1 MRFCRFELRN
11 DISSGIIE
19 KESVL
24 PITPDPF
31 SKWKK
36 TGESYP
42 LNKVK
47 LLAPCVPTKVVAI
60 GLNYTDHAAELSME
74 IPDEPIIFLKPA
86 ESVIGP
92 GERIVYPAASQQVDY
107 EAELG
112 IVIKKTAKNISEDN
126 TSGYI
131 LGYTCAN
138 DVTARD
144 LQRKDGQWTRAKSFD
159 TFAPIGPWIDTDF
172 DPTDAIV
179 EARLNGKVKQSSST
193 SHMIFSVPKLV
204 SFISGVMT
212 LNPGDVIMTG
222 TPLGVGPMK
231 PGDNIEIRIEHI
243 GTLTNRVKPD

>member
-1 MRFCRFELRN
+1 MRYVRFRYDN
-11 DISSGIIE
+11 KISFGILE
-19 KESVL
+19 DETVRV
-24 PITPDPF
+24 ITPHPF
-31 SKWKK
+31 ADWRE
-36 TGESYP
+36 TGELFP
-42 LNKVK
+42 LADVT
-47 LLAPCVPTKVVAI
+47 LLAPCIPTKVVAV
-60 GLNYTDHAAELSME
+60 GLNYTDHAAELSMD
-74 IPDEPIIFLKPA
+74 IPEEPIIFLKPA

-92 GERIVYPAASQQVDY
+92 GDAIIYPSTSQQVDY

-126 TSGYI
+126 AGGYI

-172 DPTDAIV
+172 DPSDVIV
-179 EARLNGKVKQSSST
+179 EARLNGQVKQSSST

-204 SFISGVMT
+204 SFISGIMT

-222 TPLGVGPMK
+222 TPPGVGPMK
-231 PGDNIEIRIEHI
+231 PGDTIEIMIN
-243 GTLTNRVKPD
+243 GLGALANTVGG

>member
-1 MRFCRFELRN
+1 MRFVRFRHGG
-11 DISSGIIE
+11 DTDFGIIE
-19 KESVL
+19 EETVRV
-24 PITPDPF
+24 ITPHPF
-31 SKWKK
+31 SEWRE
-36 TGESYP
+36 TGELFP
-42 LNKVK
+42 LADVT
-47 LLAPCVPTKVVAI
+47 LLAPCVPTKVVAV

-112 IVIKKTAKNISEDN
+112 IVIKKKAKSVSQD
-126 TSGYI
+126 SAPDYI

-159 TFAPIGPWIDTDF
+159 TFAPIGPWIDTGF

-179 EARLNGKVKQSSST
+179 EARLNGEVKQSSST

-222 TPLGVGPMK
+222 TPPGVGPMK